1 MTGMASTN
9 THRGLVTLTL
19 LCTGGV
25 IAVAEGGPGQLS
37 GSATDIRALYEGADY
52 EGALAVAARLEATT
66 LRPDDVREI
75 QLYEALCAL
84 ALGNQARAES
94 KLESILLA
102 HPRYEVPDG
111 MPNRIRLLTDQVRSR
126 LTPALAEERYR
137 AGKAEF
143 DAKNCR
149 AAAAQFALVL
159 DLVPSDAGE
168 TSEQLADV
176 RTLASGFLALCNE
189 GLAAK
194 PAATTVPAS
203 TPVSASDPGVTA
215 PVAVDRKIPAWPSQF
230 KSLLHAGGLTFSGIV
245 ELTVNKH
252 GRVDAARLVQR
263 VHPVYDGLLLA
274 ATKSWVF
281 QPASRNNEPVDC
293 VLHLKIDVQ

>member
-1 MTGMASTN
+1 MTGTASTN
-9 THRGLVTLTL
+9 TLRGLVTLTL
-19 LCTGGV
+19 VCTCGAM
-25 IAVAEGGPGQLS
+25 AVADGRPGQRS

-52 EGALAVAARLEATT
+52 EGALAVAAGLDATT

-75 QLYEALCAL
+75 QLYEALSAL

-126 LTPALAEERYR
+126 LTPALAGERYR
-137 AGKAEF
+137 VGKAEF
-143 DAKNCR
+143 DAKNCK
-149 AAAAQFALVL
+149 AAAAEFALVL

-168 TSEQLADV
+168 TSKQLADV

-189 GLAAK
+189 RLAAK
-194 PAATTVPAS
+194 PAATTAPAS

-215 PVAVDRKIPAWPSQF
+215 PVAVDRKIPAWPPEF
-230 KSLLHAGGLTFSGIV
+230 KALLRAGDSTFSGIV
-245 ELTVNKH
+245 ELTVNKN
-252 GRVDAARLVQR
+252 GRVDAARLIQR
-263 VHPVYDGLLLA
+263 VHPVYDSLLLA

-281 QPASRNNEPVDC
+281 RPASRNNEPVDC
-293 VLHLKIDVQ
+293 VMRLKIDVQ